1 MKTNKDYY
9 DNRVVFKPWGYEY
22 VIYRSGKKL
31 SVTILN
37 INPNKS
43 TSLHCHPKKKTGFIL
58 LSGKA
63 SIQLGLW
70 KKDSKIYKSPS
81 KLMIRTGLFHS
92 IKCIS
97 KKPLTALEFETPVA
111 KNDLVRYYDKYGREN
126 ISYEKG
132 NKKTLFKNDLIQL
145 NKTSKKTQ
153 KYSFDTSNVY
163 LEKHINFKKLVEE
176 KNNTIFGILGGNV
189 INNKKKN
196 ILSQGDI
203 IKVGT
208 IKKLAKVFKINKK
221 LIVLKVKKNER

>member
-1 MKTNKDYY
+1 MKNNKNYY
-9 DNRVVFKPWGYEY
+9 DNRIVFKPWGYEY
-22 VIYRSGKKL
+22 VVYRSGNNL

-37 INPNKS
+37 INSNKS
-43 TSLHCHPKKKTGFIL
+43 TSLHCHPKKKTGFVL

-63 SIQLGLW
+63 LIQLGLW
-70 KKDSKIYKSPS
+70 KKESKVYKSPS

-132 NKKTLFKNDLIQL
+132 NKKTLIKSNLVKF
-145 NKTSKKTQ
+145 NKSKKKIQ
-153 KYSFDTSNVY
+153 KYSFGSSEVA
-163 LEKHINFKKLVEE
+163 LEKHKNFHKLLKEKKD
-176 KNNTIFGILGGNV
+176 TIFGILGGNV
-189 INNKKKN
+189 TNKKKKN

-221 LIVLKVKKNER
+221 LIVLKIKKK

>member
-1 MKTNKDYY
+1 MKNNKNYY

-22 VIYRSGKKL
+22 VVYRSGNNL

-37 INPNKS
+37 KKSNKS
-43 TSLHCHPKKKTGFIL
+43 TSLHCHPKKKTGFVL

-63 SIQLGLW
+63 LIQLGLW
-70 KKDSKIYKSPS
+70 KQESKVYKSPS

-132 NKKTLFKNDLIQL
+132 NKKTLIK
-145 NKTSKKTQ
+145 
-153 KYSFDTSNVY
+153 SN
-163 LEKHINFKKLVEE
+163 
-176 KNNTIFGILGGNV
+176 
-189 INNKKKN
+189 
-196 ILSQGDI
+196 
-203 IKVGT
+203 
-208 IKKLAKVFKINKK
+208 
-221 LIVLKVKKNER
+221 

>member
-1 MKTNKDYY
+1 MKNNKNYY
-9 DNRVVFKPWGYEY
+9 DNRIVFKPWGYEY
-22 VIYRSGKKL
+22 VVYRSGNNL

-37 INPNKS
+37 INSNKS
-43 TSLHCHPKKKTGFIL
+43 TSLHCHPKKKTGFVL

-63 SIQLGLW
+63 LIQLGLW
-70 KKDSKIYKSPS
+70 KKESKVYKSPS

-97 KKPLTALEFETPVA
+97 KKPLIALEFETPVA

-132 NKKTLFKNDLIQL
+132 NKKTFIKSNLVKFNKFK
-145 NKTSKKTQ
+145 KKIQ
-153 KYSFDTSNVY
+153 KYSFGSSEVS
-163 LEKHINFKKLVEE
+163 LEQHKNFHKLLKEKKD
-176 KNNTIFGILGGNV
+176 TIFGILGGNV
-189 INNKKKN
+189 TNKIKKN

-221 LIVLKVKKNER
+221 LIVLKIKKK